1 MNQRCTNIAARR
13 ALYADKVGMQAKFT
27 TCWVIQYFAPLKLF
41 LYHDAMTTKQRF
53 RNKYRLQLREKYHE
67 PMQVHLVGGILMLKG
82 ASKNPIF

>member
-1 MNQRCTNIAARR
+1 MQIKLECKRNLQR
-13 ALYADKVGMQAKFT
+13 VGL
-27 TCWVIQYFAPLKLF
+27 IQYFAPLKLF

-53 RNKYRLQLREKYHE
+53 CNKYRLQLREKYHE